1 VAIAALVIWLLAA
14 AAGLTLLITGHTA
27 KRPVV
32 PAPASAQPTSTEPA
46 SSEAASTDPA
56 SAGPTA
62 PGPASSGVS
71 RAGTAP
77 VTELGEPPPIPRV
90 KVHATPGD
98 HPLLEFSHPALGI
111 VGLGCW
117 FAFVGT
123 RSHALAWV
131 AFGILVVTIAAGL
144 RWFMGNGRAGRAGNV
159 GRLALLHGLAATST
173 LVLAVL
179 TALAASHG

>member
-1 VAIAALVIWLLAA
+1 VAIAALVVWLLTA
-14 AAGLTLLITGHTA
+14 AAGLTLLITGPA
-27 KRPVV
+27 ARRPVV
-32 PAPASAQPTSTEPA
+32 PAPGSTGPASTEPA
-46 SSEAASTDPA
+46 SSEAAST
-56 SAGPTA
+56 
-62 PGPASSGVS
+62 GPASTGPAGPRPARAGVS

-111 VGLGCW
+111 IGLGCW

-131 AFGILVVTIAAGL
+131 AFGILVMTIAAGL
-144 RWFMGNGRAGRAGNV
+144 RWSVGNGPAGRAGSV

-173 LVLAVL
+173 LVLTVL